1 MINLVQAKSIAEE
14 EEFGYLDSKYEL
26 VSHSNDGRVDASPPL
41 ILDSQ

>member
-26 VSHSNDGRVDASPPL
+26 ISHSNDGKGDANPL
-41 ILDSQ
+41 ILDSY